1 MRIAAEPI
9 TPAVSLGGRTSGRP
23 RGGAGRSTIDAAAPA
38 AWRCWRDPA
47 GFVAGKQVDGSR
59 GGASPPDALYN
70 WGCKSAGRVPYQ
82 RREPVM
88 KILALT
94 VALLL
99 AASPVAA
106 QQRQQALGAGGQVN
120 NSTLPNTGLICI
132 EEMVA
137 TFCNVPVGPNSAGY
151 GSSTAFSGS
160 SATSGTSAAYGPSTG
175 SGSSAGSGVTGG
187 PSRAVLVAP
196 LSRFAGRFRRLTN
209 CATER
214 TMK

>member
-1 MRIAAEPI
+1 
-9 TPAVSLGGRTSGRP
+9 
-23 RGGAGRSTIDAAAPA
+23 
-38 AWRCWRDPA
+38 
-47 GFVAGKQVDGSR
+47 
-59 GGASPPDALYN
+59 
-70 WGCKSAGRVPYQ
+70 
-82 RREPVM
+82 M

-137 TFCNVPVGPNSAGY
+137 TFCNLPVGPNSAGY

-160 SATSGTSAAYGPSTG
+160 SATSGTSG

-187 PSRAVLVAP
+187 FLHEQCS
-196 LSRFAGRFRRLTN
+196 
-209 CATER
+209 
-214 TMK
+214 

>member
-1 MRIAAEPI
+1 
-9 TPAVSLGGRTSGRP
+9 
-23 RGGAGRSTIDAAAPA
+23 
-38 AWRCWRDPA
+38 
-47 GFVAGKQVDGSR
+47 
-59 GGASPPDALYN
+59 
-70 WGCKSAGRVPYQ
+70 
-82 RREPVM
+82 M

-137 TFCNVPVGPNSAGY
+137 TFCNLPVGPNSAGY

-160 SATSGTSAAYGPSTG
+160 SATSGTSG

-187 PSRAVLVAP
+187 SFTSSARSTSVPICGSFPPPNELC
-196 LSRFAGRFRRLTN
+196 N
-209 CATER
+209 
-214 TMK
+214 